1 MAYNPWLS
9 PKAVTLL
16 ELGSHPKPAQI
27 AQVQRKTANNRTST
41 LRRGGTSF
49 GTFGSSNDV

>member
-9 PKAVTLL
+9 PKAVMLL
-16 ELGSHPKPAQI
+16 ELGSDTKPAQI
-27 AQVQRKTANNRTST
+27 TQAQRKTANNRTST
-41 LRRGGTSF
+41 LRRGGTSC